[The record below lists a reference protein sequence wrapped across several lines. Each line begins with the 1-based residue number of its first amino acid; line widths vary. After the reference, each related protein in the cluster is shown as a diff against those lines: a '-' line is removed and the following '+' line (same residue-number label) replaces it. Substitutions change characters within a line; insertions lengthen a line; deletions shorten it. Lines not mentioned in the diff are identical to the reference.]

1 MSYNSL
7 SAHTSEFTGVSSFN
21 NGKCLRPE
29 VYKEWRNILVTFL
42 AHSSEIRTMPKKERD
57 MVEQMIG
64 AMIFTGLYREI
75 VRNKDEY
82 YELLRVFV
90 KYFGT
95 RIPEDTVVY
104 RSLSCSI
111 GENETNLGAF
121 WTSNLDTAKS
131 YYNGERIF
139 QMKLPK
145 GTRAAYQTKYGWKEF
160 AKTLLIALNEG
171 FFRTSS
177 GTMVFELEQTSD
189 GIPYLYDP
197 SGRRMPVF
205 ASHPLWEG
213 MSTRII
219 ADSVLE
225 ASLLHNE
232 NWNNSDIITIDT
244 FNLLRRTSNC
254 YEYIQ
259 NLQNQ

>member
-1 MSYNSL
+1 ML
-7 SAHTSEFTGVSSFN
+7 
-21 NGKCLRPE
+21 
-29 VYKEWRNILVTFL
+29 
-42 AHSSEIRTMPKKERD
+42 
-57 MVEQMIG
+57 Q
-64 AMIFTGLYREI
+64 
-75 VRNKDEY
+75 
-82 YELLRVFV
+82 
-90 KYFGT
+90 
-95 RIPEDTVVY
+95 
-104 RSLSCSI
+104 
-111 GENETNLGAF
+111 
-121 WTSNLDTAKS
+121 
-131 YYNGERIF
+131 
-139 QMKLPK
+139 
-145 GTRAAYQTKYGWKEF
+145 EF

-177 GTMVFELEQTSD
+177 GTMVFELEQASD

-197 SGRRMPVF
+197 SGRRKPVF

>member
-1 MSYNSL
+1 MYENSL

-121 WTSNLDTAKS
+121 WTSNLDTAKA

-139 QMKLPK
+139 QMKLSK
-145 GTRAAYQTKYGWKEF
+145 GTRAYHLE
-160 AKTLLIALNEG
+160 EG
-171 FFRTSS
+171 RTSRLWGETGVYKTRGCNNGEYWVDMTGMYGKGKS
-177 GTMVFELEQTSD
+177 AKRHRF
-189 GIPYLYDP
+189 
-197 SGRRMPVF
+197 R
-205 ASHPLWEG
+205 ASVKQ
-213 MSTRII
+213 I
-219 ADSVLE
+219 A
-225 ASLLHNE
+225 A
-232 NWNNSDIITIDT
+232 
-244 FNLLRRTSNC
+244 
-254 YEYIQ
+254 
-259 NLQNQ
+259 